1 MSLDFPNDCRSY
13 DATADLVRFW
23 GYDSV
28 LEVPFL
34 LDVAV
39 LRKLVPLTP
48 NEEAGI
54 LAAFDVARERI
65 RAVASKAY
73 SRRARKGSYLLGTAD
88 F

>member
-39 LRKLVPLTP
+39 LRKLVPQTP

-54 LAAFDVARERI
+54 LGAFDAARERI
-65 RAVASKAY
+65 YTVARRVY
-73 SRRARKGSYLLGTAD
+73 SRRARKGSYLLAAAD